1 MFVVVTIIA
10 TAADVDVVVVI
21 IAAVVVAIVAAVAA
35 VIVLRLV
42 QTARH
47 QVFHIAAQKTSEW
60 NRNHTELAAFLA

>member
-21 IAAVVVAIVAAVAA
+21 IVVAIVAAVAA

>member
-21 IAAVVVAIVAAVAA
+21 IAAVVVAAVAA